1 MRHMFGKFQDIERL
15 YLWNRPPGE
24 DVSVWGTQRKEQKS
38 SKMLIERRR
47 RGKQRVDVLKME
59 F

>member
-1 MRHMFGKFQDIERL
+1 MFGKFQDIERL
-15 YLWNRPPGE
+15 YLWNRPAGE
-24 DVSVWGTQRKEQKS
+24 DVSVWGTQRIEQKS